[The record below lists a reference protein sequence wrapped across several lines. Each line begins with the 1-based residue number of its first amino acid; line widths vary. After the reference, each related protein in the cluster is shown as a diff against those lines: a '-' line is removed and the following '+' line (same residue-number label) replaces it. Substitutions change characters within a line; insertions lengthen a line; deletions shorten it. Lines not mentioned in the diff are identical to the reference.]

1 MPVLPLI
8 YSVEV
13 TCLFTAIIWLYEEPA
28 QNSKIA
34 QLICQNVYCIRFT
47 NFISFPLINAG
58 NEMQN
63 I

>member
-8 YSVEV
+8 YSAEV
-13 TCLFTAIIWLYEEPA
+13 TCLITAIIWQPA

-34 QLICQNVYCIRFT
+34 QLICQNVFCIRFT
-47 NFISFPLINAG
+47 NFISFPLINGG
-58 NEMQN
+58 NKMQN